1 MASPHSESPNHNQI
15 GTLQESSLH
24 AALKAH
30 YQMPGDQLEM
40 LVDGYVVDIVRP
52 NLLIEIQTANFTAI
66 RSKLRKLLKNHHIK
80 LVYPIAQDKWIIRI
94 EPDGTIVSRRKSP
107 KTGRPED
114 LFYELVRM
122 PNLITHPNFT
132 LEVVLTQQE
141 EYWINDGKG
150 SWRRKRW
157 SIADRKLL
165 KVIDTI
171 EYTTPADFLAAIPAD
186 LERPF
191 TNHQLT
197 KALHLRRGHAA
208 KITYCLRKL
217 DLLEITGKQ
226 GNAHLYSEASRND

>member
-1 MASPHSESPNHNQI
+1 MVTESTNHNQI

-24 AALKAH
+24 ATLKAH
-30 YQMPGDQLEM
+30 YQMQGDQLET

-52 NLLIEIQTANFTAI
+52 DLLIEIQTANFTAI
-66 RSKLRKLLKNHHIK
+66 RSKLRKLVKNHRLK
-80 LVYPIAQDKWIIRI
+80 LVYPIAQDKWIVRL
-94 EPDGTIVSRRKSP
+94 ETDDTIVSRRKSP

-122 PNLITHPNFT
+122 PNLIAHPNFT

-141 EYWINDGKG
+141 EFWINDGKG

-157 SIADRKLL
+157 SIGDRKLL
-165 KVIDTI
+165 EVIDTI
-171 EYTTPADFLAAIPAD
+171 EYTTPTDFLAAIPAD

-191 TNHQLT
+191 TNRQLT

-208 KITYCLRKL
+208 KITYCLRKMG
-217 DLLEITGKQ
+217 LLEITGKQ
-226 GNAHLYSEASRND
+226 GNAHLFAETN